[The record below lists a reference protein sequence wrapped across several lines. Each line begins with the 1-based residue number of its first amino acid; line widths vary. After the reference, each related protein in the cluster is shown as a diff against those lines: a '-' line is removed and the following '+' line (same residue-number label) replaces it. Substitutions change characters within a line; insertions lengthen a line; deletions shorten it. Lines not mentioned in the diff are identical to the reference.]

1 VTALTQR
8 DAQRQHDSRCDCCG
22 DSEGE
27 WLDSL
32 AADLSDG
39 EVTNLLAEAGIDDTI
54 LEAAVYAVR
63 HNDPLYL
70 VRTYERL
77 AGPVIQ
83 QAARDE
89 AERRGDPT

>member
-1 VTALTQR
+1 MNGLTHR
-8 DAQRQHDSRCDCCG
+8 AAQRQHDNACDCCG
-22 DSEGE
+22 DTHGAALEM
-27 WLDSL
+27 L
-32 AADLSDG
+32 AADFTDG

-83 QAARDE
+83 KAARDE
-89 AERRGDPT
+89 AERLGDPT

>member
-1 VTALTQR
+1 MTALTQR
-8 DAQRQHDSRCDCCG
+8 DAQRQHDNACDCCG
-22 DSEGE
+22 DTHGE

-83 QAARDE
+83 KAARDE
-89 AERRGDPT
+89 AERLGDPT

>member
-1 VTALTQR
+1 MTALAQR
-8 DAQRQHDSRCDCCG
+8 DAQRHLDNACDCCG
-22 DSEGE
+22 DTEGE

-63 HNDPLYL
+63 NNDPLYL

-89 AERRGDPT
+89 AERMGEPT